1 MQRTIKFPRARNL
14 SNNKEAMNIMANHIR
29 QKASVNGSLNILEA
43 GCGRQWGLD
52 LQDIQYTLTGVDID
66 KNALDIRRNQRR
78 DLEIAILAD
87 LRIACL
93 EPNSYDVI
101 LNNYVLEH
109 IDGAEDVLKNFI
121 RWLKPGGIMIL
132 TFPNRDSAYA
142 YLTRIT
148 PFLFHVF
155 YKKHIQK
162 VKSAGKP
169 GHDPY
174 PTVFDKVVSRNGI
187 YEFCEKHGLIMKAE
201 YRLDRRTTKS
211 QMVWFLA
218 KTLMWILHLV
228 SFKKLSVSYRGLL
241 CIIEKP

>member
-29 QKASVNGSLNILEA
+29 QKASLNGALNILEA

-78 DLEIAILAD
+78 DLDIAILAD

-93 EPNSYDVI
+93 ESNSYDVI
-101 LNNYVLEH
+101 LSKYVLEH

-132 TFPNRDSAYA
+132 TFPNRDSVYA

-148 PFLFHVF
+148 PFWFHVF

-218 KTLMWILHLV
+218 KTLIWILHLV